1 MRDPYECL
9 GVPRTATA
17 DEISKSFRQL
27 AKQIHPDV
35 NDDPKAA
42 ELFTELSVAHEI
54 LSDEEKRRAFDRREI
69 DAEGKPA
76 LPAVRARST
85 GMWPSVALAVAVL
98 MLAAIS
104 TLIIQRLRPQP
115 ESAANI
121 DTAVSRL
128 PDNQDRAET
137 GQIEKPDPAS
147 LKPRLVLQQ
156 NDSYATDNTIPLG
169 LQVSGEADGL
179 ALEISGLPNG
189 STLSSGRAIG
199 GGKWRILAA
208 DVGNAMISPPQGFR
222 GALDFAVE
230 LRLADD
236 RIVDSGSFRLEWTP
250 TVAAAAVEPATARA
264 IPDTSSST
272 ATAGS
277 SSTGRNAS
285 QPVAELDREQIELL
299 IGRSQDLVTHGD
311 FAAARTLL
319 LRAAENRDARVAL
332 ALGATFDPIMLGIV
346 QAPGVAADLASAR
359 DWYKKAIDLGS
370 LEAQQRLQLLASV
383 GAGRGEPIAVT
394 RVTVFRNPGWGI
406 AAKDPTLTKR
416 KNNVAR
422 QPSHDPASPSD
433 PSGVYLAGER
443 VGSDP
448 DPKIRSQLLRD
459 DAGRQSHMDSTNR
472 RAVTD
477 QAKPTTD
484 SATPT
489 IDTREHLD

>member
-27 AKQIHPDV
+27 AKQLHPDV
-35 NDDPKAA
+35 NDNPKAVA
-42 ELFTELSVAHEI
+42 LFAELSVAHEI

-76 LPAVRARST
+76 LPAVRARS
-85 GMWPSVALAVAVL
+85 GRMWPSVALGVAVL

-128 PDNQDRAET
+128 ADNQDRAATE
-137 GQIEKPDPAS
+137 QIEKSDAS
-147 LKPRLVLQQ
+147 AEPRLILQQ

-169 LQVSGEADGL
+169 LQVSGEAIGL
-179 ALEISGLPNG
+179 ALDISGLPSG
-189 STLSSGRAIG
+189 TTLSAGRQIG
-199 GGKWRILAA
+199 GGKWRVPAA
-208 DVGNAMISPPQGFR
+208 DVGNAMISPPRGFR

-236 RIVDSGSFRLEWTP
+236 TIVDSGSFRLEWTP
-250 TVAAAAVEPATARA
+250 TVATAAVEPAADRA
-264 IPDTSSST
+264 ISDTSSSA
-272 ATAGS
+272 ATTGS
-277 SSTGRNAS
+277 SPAEPNAL
-285 QPVAELDREQIELL
+285 PHVAELDREQIELL

-370 LEAQQRLQLLASV
+370 LEAQQRLLLLASV
-383 GAGRGEPIAVT
+383 GAGSGEPIAVSH
-394 RVTVFRNPGWGI
+394 VTVSRNSGSGI
-406 AAKDPTLTKR
+406 AAKDPALTKR
-416 KNNVAR
+416 KGHMAR
-422 QPSHDPASPSD
+422 QPSQDSASRND
-433 PSGVYLAGER
+433 NSGVYVAGDR

-459 DAGRQSHMDSTNR
+459 DAGRQSYMDSASR

-477 QAKPTTD
+477 QAKPNRNSSTSTM
-484 SATPT
+484 
-489 IDTREHLD
+489 DTRDAVGE